1 MTNKLNL
8 KKLTFIGLA
17 SLSLFALTG
26 CTFWEDTAKDW
37 QSDNSGL
44 SRTITIYSKK
54 GEVLKRYYGTSVRT
68 EVDESGQIKINLD
81 GKRLQVMNADVV
93 IEEDGIEK
101 SVID

>member
-1 MTNKLNL
+1 MTKINI
-8 KKLTFIGLA
+8 KKLAVTALA
-17 SLSLFALTG
+17 GLSLLALTG
-26 CTFWEDTAKDW
+26 CTSMEDMGKDW
-37 QSDNSGL
+37 KSDNSGL

-68 EVDESGQIKINLD
+68 AVDESGQIKINLD